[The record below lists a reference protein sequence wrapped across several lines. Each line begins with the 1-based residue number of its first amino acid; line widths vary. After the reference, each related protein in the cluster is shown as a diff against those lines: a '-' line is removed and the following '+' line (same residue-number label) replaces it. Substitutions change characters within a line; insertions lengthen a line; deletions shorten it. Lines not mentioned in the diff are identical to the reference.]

1 MKKSQFI
8 IDYESKNGKYY
19 MLHTQSG
26 NIVSIDREKKFKL
39 YEILNNLDKNK
50 KHKAVDVLANLGF
63 VVPKSKDEYQLATGD
78 KVIKD
83 IKNNYLD
90 LIIMP
95 TEKCNFRC
103 VYCYENFEKPKM
115 SKEVQNAIIQ
125 FVNKELPRHKGLSVG
140 WFGGEPLL
148 ATDVV
153 ASLSEA
159 FIELCKKHKKPYRAS
174 MTTNGY
180 LLNLETF
187 KKMLHYKINH
197 FQITIDGDKSIHD
210 TQRILVNKK
219 GTFDT
224 IINNLNEIKNN
235 SQSKLWTISLR
246 TNVTTNVIKNID
258 QFKKDIISNFSNDSR
273 FYIMLRQMWT
283 NNTDEADSIVCT
295 TESFENFV
303 ENCNIGYQSLY
314 QEYSL

>member
-103 VYCYENFEKPKM
+103 V
-115 SKEVQNAIIQ
+115 
-125 FVNKELPRHKGLSVG
+125 
-140 WFGGEPLL
+140 
-148 ATDVV
+148 
-153 ASLSEA
+153 
-159 FIELCKKHKKPYRAS
+159 
-174 MTTNGY
+174 
-180 LLNLETF
+180 
-187 KKMLHYKINH
+187 
-197 FQITIDGDKSIHD
+197 
-210 TQRILVNKK
+210 
-219 GTFDT
+219 
-224 IINNLNEIKNN
+224 
-235 SQSKLWTISLR
+235 
-246 TNVTTNVIKNID
+246 
-258 QFKKDIISNFSNDSR
+258 
-273 FYIMLRQMWT
+273 
-283 NNTDEADSIVCT
+283 
-295 TESFENFV
+295 
-303 ENCNIGYQSLY
+303 
-314 QEYSL
+314 